1 MSGQVSTVGVTAERI
16 MRDPAFALGV
26 ADVRAGLPF
35 RKAYDTWGTNDQWNY
50 ERGRAWALLAPRHVA
65 VRRRDGKLNAAAVR
79 WFRASEIL

>member
-50 ERGRAWALLAPRHVA
+50 ERGARVGPA
-65 VRRRDGKLNAAAVR
+65 VPAARRCPPT
-79 WFRASEIL
+79 